1 MSVFGCHDNVESIIF
16 DSAHK
21 LVHQEC
27 QKQFGH
33 DENQGRIYAVCEI
46 LLFKIDGHYQIKV
59 VECDGVRCR
68 NHEFKLS
75 GSLNSHTF
83 PNFIQ
88 QIIHIFLKTI
98 IFGQKNYDHILD
110 SGYGIHSYFQLY
122 LNRTSPGGNLHT
134 DAISGEWYPD
144 VISLHYKN
152 DGLPVKG
159 AFMTSKECILSLTC
173 FPL

>member
-1 MSVFGCHDNVESIIF
+1 
-16 DSAHK
+16 
-21 LVHQEC
+21 VHQEC

-33 DENQGRIYAVCEI
+33 DEKQGRIYAVCEI
-46 LLFKIDGHYQIKV
+46 LLFKIEGHYQIKV

-144 VISLHYKN
+144 FISLHYKN
-152 DGLPVKG
+152 YG
-159 AFMTSKECILSLTC
+159 ATC
-173 FPL
+173 WYISH